1 MVGHFADVHY
11 LESNWNFETLALVNS
26 TIDFD
31 IPKITKQT
39 RIIFSVNG
47 VKNLIGSIF
56 ASPYPLLVGK
66 GVIHLWKGSSI
77 YERGHPFMKGVIHLW
92 RPHGGGQA
100 PCGRPHRKLKVES
113 TDVILST
120 SHAKKLVSF
129 ITRISS
135 LDGIKSGN
143 FPLYKLLMVQFWIN
157 YNRILYYIVESQL
170 WVRKVIVLA
179 VSRERCAFHVDRFWT
194 STGGPGVRLMWTGRK
209 KTWFLWMS

>member
-1 MVGHFADVHY
+1 MHNDKCKFYFGLLMVGHFADVHY

-143 FPLYKLLMVQFWIN
+143 FPLYKLLMV
-157 YNRILYYIVESQL
+157 
-170 WVRKVIVLA
+170 
-179 VSRERCAFHVDRFWT
+179 
-194 STGGPGVRLMWTGRK
+194 
-209 KTWFLWMS
+209 